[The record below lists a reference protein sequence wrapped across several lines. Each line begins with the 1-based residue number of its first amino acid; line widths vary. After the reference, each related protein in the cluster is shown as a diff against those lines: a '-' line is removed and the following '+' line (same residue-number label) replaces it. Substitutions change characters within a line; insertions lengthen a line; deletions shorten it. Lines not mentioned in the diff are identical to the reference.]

1 MNTKKQNAMSVVF
14 FQRWFVI
21 FLLSNLILF
30 IEAQTPVPEYKF
42 ELGGMIGGSFY
53 MGDANKTT
61 LFKQINPGA
70 GVVFRYNANFRVAFK
85 ANLAWASVSGST
97 EGLENVFPENAQVSF
112 NRNLFELGGQFEFN
126 FFPYSD
132 QFAYLNT
139 KRFTPYVL
147 IGLGVTVAPGGVNTF
162 VSPNIPIGAGIK
174 YKFKNRINVGGEFTF
189 RKLFRDDLEVTNDNN
204 RILDDP
210 YGIGGSVLK
219 NKDWYSL
226 LMFSVTYDFGFR
238 NCQCNNASIY

>member
-1 MNTKKQNAMSVVF
+1 MSSIF
-14 FQRWFVI
+14 IQRWLVI
-21 FLLSNLILF
+21 FVLSNMFLSLS
-30 IEAQTPVPEYKF
+30 AQDTPAPEYKF
-42 ELGGMIGGSFY
+42 EIGGMAGSSFY
-53 MGDANKTT
+53 MGDVNKTT
-61 LFKQINPGA
+61 LFKNLNPGA

-97 EGLENVFPENAQVSF
+97 TGLANVFPDNAQATF
-112 NRNLFELGGQFEFN
+112 NRNLFDLGGQFEFN

-139 KRFTPYVL
+139 KRFAPYIL
-147 IGLGVTVAPGGVNTF
+147 FGVGMTVAPGGGNTF
-162 VSPNIPIGAGIK
+162 ITPNIPIGAGMK
-174 YKFKNRINVGGEFTF
+174 YKLKKRINVGVEFTF
-189 RKLFRDDLEVTNDNN
+189 RKLFGDGLEVTDDSN

-226 LMFSVTYDFGFR
+226 LMLSVTWDFGTR
-238 NCQCNNASIY
+238 SCQCNNASGVNY

>member
-1 MNTKKQNAMSVVF
+1 MSSVF
-14 FQRWFVI
+14 FRRWFFILV
-21 FLLSNLILF
+21 LSHAILF
-30 IEAQTPVPEYKF
+30 VQAQTPVPAPEYKF
-42 ELGGMIGGSFY
+42 EIGGMAGASFY

-61 LFKQINPGA
+61 LFRQMNPGA
-70 GVVFRYNANFRVAFK
+70 GIVFRYNANFRIAYK

-97 EGLENVFPENAQVSF
+97 EGLNNVFPDHAQASF

-132 QFAYLNT
+132 KFAWLNT
-139 KRFTPYVL
+139 KRFAPYIL
-147 IGLGVTVAPGGVNTF
+147 IGLGVTVAPGGSDTF

-174 YKFKNRINVGGEFTF
+174 YKVKNRINVGGEFTF
-189 RKLFRDDLEVTNDNN
+189 RKLFGDNLEVTNDAN

-210 YGIGGSVLK
+210 YGIGGSILK

-226 LMFSVTYDFGFR
+226 LMISVTYEFGYR
-238 NCQCNNASIY
+238 NCQCNNASSY

>member
-1 MNTKKQNAMSVVF
+1 MSIVF

-85 ANLAWASVSGST
+85 ADLAWASVSGST
-97 EGLENVFPENAQVSF
+97 KGLDNVFPHNAQASF
-112 NRNLFELGGQFEFN
+112 DRNLFELDGQFEFN

-132 QFAYLNT
+132 KFAYLNT
-139 KRFTPYVL
+139 KRFAPYML
-147 IGLGVTVAPGGVNTF
+147 IGLGVTVAPGGSDTF
-162 VSPNIPIGAGIK
+162 VSPNIPIGVGIK
-174 YKFKNRINVGGEFTF
+174 YKIKNRINIGGEFTF

-210 YGIGGSVLK
+210 YGIGGSVFK

-238 NCQCNNASIY
+238 DCKCNNASIF